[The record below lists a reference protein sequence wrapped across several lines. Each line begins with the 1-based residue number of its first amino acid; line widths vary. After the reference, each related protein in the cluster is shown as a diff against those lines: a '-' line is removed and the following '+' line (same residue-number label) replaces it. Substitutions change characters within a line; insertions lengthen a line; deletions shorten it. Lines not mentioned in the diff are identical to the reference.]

1 MPERDFIRNIR
12 LTQTFGDKNV
22 GGEAGTIEVRGTDK
36 WILSSDVGCL
46 FIGMEGLIHAYA
58 HLKTS
63 EVKAVID
70 EMFAKLREIDIL
82 KIQAQTHAT
91 LTACRG

>member
-1 MPERDFIRNIR
+1 
-12 LTQTFGDKNV
+12 
-22 GGEAGTIEVRGTDK
+22 
-36 WILSSDVGCL
+36 
-46 FIGMEGLIHAYA
+46 MEGLIHAYA

-91 LTACRG
+91 LTACRGMIRYADITGDYSYVEWAEKVFNLYKEHGMTENHANYNRLEHYNT